1 MGEVGAELK
10 GWLVHLS
17 VTPQDG
23 QALLGLDPENNGDH
37 GARLLASAESDRQ
50 ELVLHSRE
58 PDRDRARHAVVD
70 HYQRLRRVA
79 GLAAEPALVVSLER
93 PRKPHRSPHPLESK
107 LMTDAKRA
115 LEIESNFEWAV
126 VLAQTACEVYVRDI
140 LERWSAALGEEAVDT
155 MQRLPSWNLASAPVR
170 RVFRERTGYTPPAE
184 ADWWHDYQ
192 AHAQRRHRIVHDGDR
207 VTRAEAEDSLAAAKA
222 MIGFLHWPR
231 QRLEADASAA
241 ASSR

>member
-17 VTPQDG
+17 VTAHDG
-23 QALLGLDPENNGDH
+23 QALLGLDPEHYGDH
-37 GARLLASAESDRQ
+37 GARLLPSAESDRQ

-58 PDRDRARHAVVD
+58 LDRDRARGAVVD
-70 HYQRLRRVA
+70 HYTRLRRAA

-93 PRKPHRSPHPLESK
+93 PGRPYRSPDSREYT
-107 LMTDAKRA
+107 LMTEAKRV
-115 LEIESNFEWAV
+115 LDIGSNFEWAV

-140 LERWSAALGEEAVDT
+140 LERCSATLGEAAVDT
-155 MQRLPSWNLASAPVR
+155 VQRLPSSNLASASVR
-170 RVFRERTGYTPPAE
+170 RVFREMTGYTPPAE

-192 AHAQRRHRIVHDGDR
+192 AHAQRRHRIVHAGDR
-207 VTRAEAEDSLAAAKA
+207 VTRADAEDSLAAAKA
-222 MIGFLHWPR
+222 MIGFLHWPS
-231 QRLEADASAA
+231 QRIEADVSAA